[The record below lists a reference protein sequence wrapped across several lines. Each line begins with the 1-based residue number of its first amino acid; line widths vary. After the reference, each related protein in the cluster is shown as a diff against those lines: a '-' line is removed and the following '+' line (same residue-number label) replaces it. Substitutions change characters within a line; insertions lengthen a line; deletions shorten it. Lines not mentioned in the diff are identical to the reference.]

1 MRYHKFFLHQSHSG
15 ELHSCCYLVVK
26 ESDFEGPWTRCRN
39 KSCGGEGRDPLQGN
53 VEINTQIKYN
63 SVDLSFMKA
72 VKK

>member
-1 MRYHKFFLHQSHSG
+1 MDKMQKQ
-15 ELHSCCYLVVK
+15 EL
-26 ESDFEGPWTRCRN
+26 WW
-39 KSCGGEGRDPLQGN
+39 GGGAGGHPLQGN